1 MLDRRTTLAFALLL
15 TAPALAQTLTP
26 PVSAAARDSPVGH
39 WIAEH
44 PKGDA
49 LELWWNFRADG
60 TVTATAGSIAKTRYK
75 LDGNILTISPSP
87 SGSPAGAFD
96 IHFRNG
102 KLYSTALADHA
113 PTMEFTRIGE
123 PTSSETALVG
133 IWRVSNAP
141 HASDPDEEALRKR
154 MLNLTTVYRADGTS
168 ETRMPLDTIEGHWDV
183 AAHTYTLKD
192 HPPLRFSRSPA
203 GLTLALP
210 PNGKDIH
217 LYHPDNFPTP

>member
-1 MLDRRTTLAFALLL
+1 MIDRRTTLAFTLLF
-15 TAPALAQTLTP
+15 TAPALAQTPTP

-60 TVTATAGSIAKTRYK
+60 TLTATAGSIARTRYK
-75 LDGNILTISPSP
+75 LDGNILTISPSA

-133 IWRVSNAP
+133 IC
-141 HASDPDEEALRKR
+141 ASA
-154 MLNLTTVYRADGTS
+154 
-168 ETRMPLDTIEGHWDV
+168 
-183 AAHTYTLKD
+183 TL
-192 HPPLRFSRSPA
+192 
-203 GLTLALP
+203 
-210 PNGKDIH
+210 
-217 LYHPDNFPTP
+217 PTPAIPMRKLCASAC